1 MNKVN
6 YQKELDKIIENAVK
20 QGVTPTLLLHS
31 CCAPCSSYVLK
42 YLSDFFKITLVYYNP
57 NIFPEDEYRKRVSEQ
72 ARLINEL
79 PVKNPITFIE
89 AKYDPQTFFDKVKG
103 LEKEPE
109 GGARCTVCYEMRMRE
124 AAIYAK
130 EGGFDYFT
138 TTLSISPLK
147 NAQKINDIGCALA
160 KEFGVKHLPS
170 DFKKKEGYKQSVQLS
185 AEYNLY
191 RQNFCGCV
199 YSKGEQK

>member
-6 YQKELDKIIENAVK
+6 YQKELDKIIENTVK

-42 YLSDFFKITLVYYNP
+42 YLSDFFIITLVYYNP
-57 NIFPEDEYRKRVSEQ
+57 NIYPEDEYRKRVLEQ
-72 ARLINEL
+72 ERLIKEL
-79 PVKNPITFIE
+79 PVKNPITFVE
-89 AKYDPQTFFDKVKG
+89 GKYDPQTFFEKVKG

-147 NAQKINDIGCALA
+147 NAQKINEIGCAL
-160 KEFGVKHLPS
+160 EHEYGIKHLPS